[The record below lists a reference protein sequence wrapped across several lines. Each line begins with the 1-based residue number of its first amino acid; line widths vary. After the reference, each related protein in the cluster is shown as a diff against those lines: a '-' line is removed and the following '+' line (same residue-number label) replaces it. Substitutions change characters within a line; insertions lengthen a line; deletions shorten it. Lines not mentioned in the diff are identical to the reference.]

1 MSLALVNIGEL
12 ATCPPGNAQ
21 DDAGLIRDAA
31 LVVGDGRVDWCG
43 PAAKL
48 PDAFH
53 GIDRHDCD
61 GALVIPGLVDC
72 HTHLCFG
79 GWRGDEFEMRLRGMD
94 YREIAAAGGGIIG
107 TVEATRAA
115 TKAQLLEKAR
125 NALDGMLA
133 LGVTTVECKSGYG
146 LDVETELKQLEIYRE
161 LGREHVVTLVPTFL
175 GAHIVPPEYAT
186 DRDGYVELLC
196 DSLLPKVARRGLAGF
211 CDVFV
216 EAGAF
221 TAEEARRILSTARDL
236 GLGLKVHADQLSDG
250 GGAQL
255 AAELGA
261 ISAEHLEY
269 VSAGGITALAAAGT
283 VAVSLP
289 LASLYLGEPCLPAR
303 ELLRAGVPVAVAT
316 DFNPGS
322 ALMSFRSHFARSRH
336 PQPPENR
343 DGLVPNSSSPPTPP
357 PTAPARPSPP
367 WSKPCST
374 RSTPPSITHR
384 RGQRRRRA
392 EEAAIPAKS
401 ITFADVKVA
410 PEQPPHPAKT
420 TSKEDHPWRRG
431 LWPTREAWRWSPPH
445 LPN

>member
-322 ALMSFRSHFARSRH
+322 APSF
-336 PQPPENR
+336 
-343 DGLVPNSSSPPTPP
+343 
-357 PTAPARPSPP
+357 
-367 WSKPCST
+367 
-374 RSTPPSITHR
+374 
-384 RGQRRRRA
+384 
-392 EEAAIPAKS
+392 
-401 ITFADVKVA
+401 
-410 PEQPPHPAKT
+410 
-420 TSKEDHPWRRG
+420 
-431 LWPTREAWRWSPPH
+431 H
-445 LPN
+445 LPLAMSLACLNQAMTPQETLMGATTIAARAVAIRDRAGSLTPGFPADLAVMAAPDLNHWLYHFRANACTAVMKSGKWVHGRG

>member
-1 MSLALVNIGEL
+1 LALVNIGEL

-146 LDVETELKQLEIYRE
+146 LDVETELKP
-161 LGREHVVTLVPTFL
+161 GTCCH
-175 GAHIVPPEYAT
+175 
-186 DRDGYVELLC
+186 
-196 DSLLPKVARRGLAGF
+196 
-211 CDVFV
+211 
-216 EAGAF
+216 AGAYVSRRTHRPARIRHGSRRLRG
-221 TAEEARRILSTARDL
+221 TAVRFIAAEGCPARSCRFLRRL
-236 GLGLKVHADQLSDG
+236 CRGRRLYRG
-250 GGAQL
+250 GGA
-255 AAELGA
+255 
-261 ISAEHLEY
+261 
-269 VSAGGITALAAAGT
+269 
-283 VAVSLP
+283 
-289 LASLYLGEPCLPAR
+289 
-303 ELLRAGVPVAVAT
+303 
-316 DFNPGS
+316 
-322 ALMSFRSHFARSRH
+322 
-336 PQPPENR
+336 
-343 DGLVPNSSSPPTPP
+343 
-357 PTAPARPSPP
+357 
-367 WSKPCST
+367 
-374 RSTPPSITHR
+374 
-384 RGQRRRRA
+384 
-392 EEAAIPAKS
+392 
-401 ITFADVKVA
+401 
-410 PEQPPHPAKT
+410 PHPV
-420 TSKEDHPWRRG
+420 HGP
-431 LWPTREAWRWSPPH
+431 
-445 LPN
+445 